1 MTAGHPP
8 AEAFLTDRAEVVRIK
23 MQRSGGWRRVLAVA
37 GLVVVVGAG
46 TAASVAAAPAAS
58 ASAYDPGVFGF
69 GYNGY
74 GQIGHGT
81 NVDDQ
86 GLGHVV
92 GLPVDVRQI
101 AAGGSTSAAL
111 LPDGTV
117 WMWGAALNGMS
128 SGIVPVRVPGLT
140 GITQIAMGQN
150 LGDLFAVG
158 PGGGVWAVGHNEDGQ
173 LGNGTTADDFSPA
186 PVPGLTGITQVS
198 AGEHD
203 TVAVRSDGTV
213 WAWGSNLYGELGD
226 GTMTNRLTPEQVPG
240 LSGITQVSA
249 GYYYTVA
256 VRSDGTVWFWGL
268 TGIGELNGS
277 ANKKAHLTPE
287 QVPGLSGITQ
297 VATDG
302 FHTLALRSD
311 GTVWAWGTNDHG
323 ELGDG
328 TTATRFNP
336 VPLALSAVTQIAV
349 GSAASAA
356 VRSDGTLLTWGDNAY
371 GGLDIG
377 TCCGSTLNPVPTPA
391 AGLTLVTQVAF
402 GDAYGLALSTL
413 PAGLVPVPS
422 VIGDT
427 QAQASQD
434 LQAAGLALGTV
445 GSALDPTCDNI
456 GTVMSQRP
464 AAGTYSPR
472 GTHVS
477 ITIGKPNPRLCP

>member
-1 MTAGHPP
+1 MLAAAG
-8 AEAFLTDRAEVVRIK
+8 
-23 MQRSGGWRRVLAVA
+23 VA
-37 GLVVVVGAG
+37 AAVVGAG
-46 TAASVAAAPAAS
+46 TAAPAVAAPAAS
-58 ASAYDPGVFGF
+58 QPADPGVFGF
-69 GYNGY
+69 GNNDY

-81 NVDDQ
+81 NIDDQ

-101 AAGGSTSAAL
+101 AAGGNTSAAL

-128 SGIVPVRVPGLT
+128 SGTVPARVPGLT
-140 GITQIAMGQN
+140 GITQIAVGQN
-150 LGDLFAVG
+150 GEDLFAAG
-158 PGGGVWAVGHNEDGQ
+158 PGGSVWAVGHNTDGQ
-173 LGNGTTADDFSPA
+173 LGNGSTADDFSPA

-198 AGEHD
+198 AGAHD

-213 WAWGSNLYGELGD
+213 WAWGLNGNGELD
-226 GTMTNRLTPEQVPG
+226 
-240 LSGITQVSA
+240 
-249 GYYYTVA
+249 
-256 VRSDGTVWFWGL
+256 
-268 TGIGELNGS
+268 GS
-277 ANKKAHLTPE
+277 ANKTVHLTPV

-311 GTVWAWGTNDHG
+311 GTVWSWGTNDHG
-323 ELGDG
+323 EVGDG
-328 TTATRFNP
+328 TTATRFSP
-336 VPLALSAVTQIAV
+336 EPLSLSAVTQIAV

-356 VRSDGTLLTWGDNAY
+356 VRSDGTLLTWGDDSS
-371 GGLDIG
+371 GGLD
-377 TCCGSTLNPVPTPA
+377 TSACCRLPVNPVPAPA
-391 AGLTLVTQVAF
+391 AGLTFVSQVAF
-402 GDAYGLALSTL
+402 GDMYGLALSTL

-464 AAGTYSPR
+464 GAGSYALR
-472 GTHVS
+472 GTRVS
-477 ITIGKPNPRLCP
+477 ITIGKFNPRLCS